1 MWLTLLAFR
10 NSIAILM
17 LSLAITV
24 LGIVSLRRLPV
35 DLFPSINLP
44 IVQVGTIYKGAG
56 VKDIEKSI
64 TYPIEKAV
72 SSVSDVEHVE
82 SRSKQGISVVQ
93 VWFNWGANIDAGE
106 VESIQKIQAIMAALP
121 TGVQQPFVVK
131 FDLSNIPVLLVT
143 VSGEGYDEKQL
154 YDIAYNTIEPQLEHL
169 PHVASASVEGGKIR
183 QITVDLDR
191 DAIQAKRISVQ
202 DVVDAVADS
211 NVILA
216 SGDLKTGTLDYNV
229 FTNNQFDVVKPMEDI
244 VVRTVN
250 GVPIHLKDLGRVSD
264 AYQTQ
269 TSMVRMN
276 GQKAVYVRI
285 NKQPGT
291 NTLEVVDAVKRALP
305 DLLNIPKGLN
315 LGYFFDQSVYIRQ
328 SITALTHEALQGS
341 GLAFLVILIFLQSFT
356 STFIISL
363 AIPLSILMTFIFMY
377 FGAQTL
383 NVFTLGGLALAVGRL
398 VDDSIVELENINRH
412 LAMGKTRKQAAL
424 DAAREV
430 AMPILASTVTTIVV
444 FFPVVFLVGA
454 AKLLFVPLTLTI
466 SLALVASFWVS
477 RTVTPLLAAKLLS
490 EHNQERPKGR
500 LARAAEGFF
509 EHIDDLY
516 QAAIR
521 WALRHRR
528 TVIFG
533 TLAVFALSLLL
544 VPLIGSEFFPVTD
557 ESQFRMIVKA
567 PVGTRV
573 EETDRLVSGIEEA
586 LRANIPAHSLK
597 AIISSLGL
605 PSTTASVYSP
615 NTGPHSANIQ
625 VELVTPEE
633 REQSTDEIVNDL
645 RPKILSQFPGVAI
658 YFDPGGIVKRVLNFG
673 SAAPVDVE
681 MMGYDLKTARD
692 LTQSLRGVMGN
703 MHGLADIQ
711 VSREENYPELDV
723 VVDRE
728 KAALL
733 GLSERQIANAVLFS
747 LSSNVSSTPALFTD
761 PITGNEYNIVAQL
774 AEEFRNDPADLENL
788 FIAAD
793 HSAPILLKS
802 LATVQRGSGPVELDR
817 KYQQRIVHLTA
828 NPAGRDLGSISDEL
842 EQHFGEIKIPP
853 GFEVRLGGQTKQQ
866 RETFESLRF
875 SMAVAL
881 MLVYMVLASQFR
893 SLLDPVIIMLS
904 VPLGLTGVLWA
915 LFLTH
920 TTLSTTSFMGVIMM
934 VGIVVS
940 NGVLLIDYTNVLR
953 RRGLELHEAVITA
966 GRTRLRPILMT
977 TLATIFGLLPMA
989 LGWAVGS
996 ETNAPLARAVLGG
1009 LTVSTVLTLL
1019 FIPTLYTIIEE
1030 RFHREVVAEEE

>member
-17 LSLAITV
+17 LSLAIVV

-35 DLFPSINLP
+35 DLFPRINLP
-44 IVQVGTIYKGAG
+44 IVQVGTVYKGAG
-56 VKDIEKSI
+56 VKDMEKSI

-106 VESIQKIQAIMAALP
+106 VEVIQKIQAIMAALP

-143 VSGEGYDEKQL
+143 LSGEGYDEKQL
-154 YDIAYNTIEPQLEHL
+154 YDIAYNTVEPQVEHL

-191 DAIQAKRISVQ
+191 DQIQAKRISVE
-202 DVVDAVADS
+202 DVVHAVADA
-211 NVILA
+211 NLILA

-229 FTNNQFDVVKPMEDI
+229 FTNNQFDIVKPMEDI
-244 VVRTVN
+244 VVKTVN
-250 GVPIHLKDLGRVSD
+250 GVPIHLKDIGRVSD
-264 AYQTQ
+264 SYQTQ
-269 TSMVRMN
+269 TSIVRMN
-276 GQKAVYVRI
+276 GQKAVYLRV
-285 NKQPGT
+285 NKQPGS
-291 NTLEVVDAVKRALP
+291 NTLEVVDAVKAALP
-305 DLLNIPKGLN
+305 TLLNIPKGLQ
-315 LGYFFDQSVYIRQ
+315 LGYFFDQSIYIRQ
-328 SITALTHEALQGS
+328 SIEALTHEALQGS
-341 GLAFLVILIFLQSFT
+341 VLAFLVILIFLQSFT

-377 FGAQTL
+377 FGDQTL
-383 NVFTLGGLALAVGRL
+383 NMFTLGGLALAVGRL

-412 LAMGKTRKQAAL
+412 LVMGKTRRQAAL

-466 SLALVASFWVS
+466 SLALIASFWVS
-477 RTVTPLLAAKLLS
+477 RTVTPLLCAKLLRP
-490 EHNQERPKGR
+490 HDERPQGR
-500 LARAAEGFF
+500 LATMGAALFD
-509 EHIDDLY
+509 HIDDLY
-516 QAAIR
+516 QAALG
-521 WALRHRR
+521 WALGHRR
-528 TVIFG
+528 SVIVGTVAIF
-533 TLAVFALSLLL
+533 TLSLLL
-544 VPLIGSEFFPVTD
+544 VPLIGSEFFPPTD

-573 EETDRLVSGIEEA
+573 EETNRVVSRIEDA
-586 LRANIPAHSLK
+586 VKANLPPGYHK
-597 AIISSLGL
+597 AVISSIGL

-615 NTGPHSANIQ
+615 NSGPHSANIQ
-625 VELVTPEE
+625 VELVSPEE
-633 REQSTDEIVNDL
+633 RDRSTDEVVDALRAKIV
-645 RPKILSQFPGVAI
+645 SQFPGVAI
-658 YFDPGGIVKRVLNFG
+658 YFDPGGIVKRILNFG

-681 MMGYDLKTARD
+681 MLGYDLKAARD
-692 LTQSLRGVMGN
+692 LTQEVRGIMGN
-703 MHGLADIQ
+703 MPGLADIQ
-711 VSREENYPELDV
+711 ISREEDYPELDV

-733 GLSERQIANAVLFS
+733 GLSERQIANAVLYS
-747 LSSNVSSTPALFTD
+747 LSSNVSSNPSLFTD

-774 AEEFRNDPADLENL
+774 AEPYRNDPTDLENL
-788 FIAAD
+788 FITAD
-793 HSAPILLKS
+793 HSAPILLKT
-802 LATVQRGSGPVELDR
+802 LATVQRGSGPVEIDR

-842 EQHFGEIKIPP
+842 EHHFGGLTVPP
-853 GFEVRLGGQTKQQ
+853 GFALRLGGQTKQQ
-866 RETFESLRF
+866 GEAFGSLRF

-881 MLVYMVLASQFR
+881 LLVYMVLASQFR
-893 SLLDPVIIMLS
+893 SLLDPLIIMVS

-915 LFLTH
+915 LFLTR

-940 NGVLLIDYTNVLR
+940 NGVLLVDYTNVLR
-953 RRGLELHEAVITA
+953 RRGCALHEAVITA

-977 TLATIFGLLPMA
+977 TLTTIFGLLPMA

-1009 LTVSTVLTLL
+1009 LIASTLLTLL
-1019 FIPTLYTIIEE
+1019 FIPTLYTVIEE
-1030 RFHREVVAEEE
+1030 RFHRDMRTEEE

>member
-35 DLFPSINLP
+35 DLFPRINLP

-143 VSGEGYDEKQL
+143 LSGEGYDEKQL

-183 QITVDLDR
+183 QITIDLDR
-191 DAIQAKRISVQ
+191 ESIQAKRISLQ
-202 DVVDAVADS
+202 DVVNAVADS
-211 NVILA
+211 NLILA

-229 FTNNQFDVVKPMEDI
+229 FTNNQFDIVKPMENI
-244 VVRTVN
+244 VVHTVN
-250 GVPIHLKDLGRVSD
+250 GVPIHLKDIGRVSD
-264 AYQTQ
+264 SYQTQ
-269 TSMVRMN
+269 TSIVRMN
-276 GQKAVYVRI
+276 GQKAVYLRI

-305 DLLNIPKGLN
+305 NLLNIPKGLN
-315 LGYFFDQSVYIRQ
+315 LGFFFDQSVYIRQ
-328 SITALTHEALQGS
+328 SIEALTHEALQGS

-356 STFIISL
+356 STVIISL

-377 FGAQTL
+377 FGDQTL

-444 FFPVVFLVGA
+444 FLPVVFLVGA

-466 SLALVASFWVS
+466 SLALVASFWIS

-490 EHNQERPKGR
+490 EHTDRPKGR
-500 LARAAEGFF
+500 MSQAAEGFF

-516 QAAIR
+516 QTAIG

-528 TVIFG
+528 TVVVG
-533 TLAVFALSLLL
+533 TLAIFGLSLLL

-573 EETDRLVSGIEEA
+573 EETERLVSRIEDA
-586 LRANIPAHSLK
+586 LRANIPAHALK
-597 AIISSLGL
+597 AIITSLGL

-625 VELVTPEE
+625 VELVSPEQ
-633 REQSTDEIVNDL
+633 REQSIDDVVNEL
-645 RPKILSQFPGVAI
+645 RPKIVSQFPGVAI

-681 MMGYDLKTARD
+681 MLGYDLTAARA
-692 LTQSLRGVMGN
+692 LTQEVRGVMGN
-703 MHGLADIQ
+703 MQGLADIQ
-711 VSREENYPELDV
+711 VSREEDYPELDV

-728 KAALL
+728 KAALI

-747 LSSNVSSTPALFTD
+747 LSSNVSSTPSLFTD

-788 FIAAD
+788 FINAD
-793 HSAPILLKS
+793 HGTPILLKS

-817 KYQQRIVHLTA
+817 KFQQRIVHLTA
-828 NPAGRDLGSISDEL
+828 NPAGRDLGSISEEL
-842 EQHFGEIKIPP
+842 EQHFGDIKIPP

-940 NGVLLIDYTNVLR
+940 NGVLLVDYTNVLR
-953 RRGLELHEAVITA
+953 RRGLELHAAVITA

-1009 LTVSTVLTLL
+1009 LTVSTLLTLL

-1030 RFHREVVAEEE
+1030 RFHRELVVEEE

>member
-24 LGIVSLRRLPV
+24 LGVVSLRRLPV
-35 DLFPSINLP
+35 DLFPRINLP

-106 VESIQKIQAIMAALP
+106 VESIQKIQAIMATLP

-143 VSGEGYDEKQL
+143 LSGEGYDEKQL

-183 QITVDLDR
+183 QITIDLDR
-191 DAIQAKRISVQ
+191 DQIQAKRLTVQ
-202 DVVDAVADS
+202 DVVSAVADS
-211 NVILA
+211 NLILA

-229 FTNNQFDVVKPMEDI
+229 FTNNQFDVVKPMENI

-250 GVPIHLKDLGRVSD
+250 GVPIHLKDIGTVSD
-264 AYQTQ
+264 SYQTQ
-269 TSMVRMN
+269 TSIVRMN
-276 GQKAVYVRI
+276 GQKAVYLRI

-291 NTLEVVDAVKRALP
+291 NTLEVVDGVKHALP
-305 DLLNIPKGLN
+305 SLLNIPKGLN

-328 SITALTHEALQGS
+328 SIEALTHEALQGS

-377 FGAQTL
+377 FGDQTL

-466 SLALVASFWVS
+466 SLALVASFWIS

-490 EHNQERPKGR
+490 EHGERPKGR
-500 LARAAEGFF
+500 LAGMAERFF
-509 EHIDDLY
+509 VHIDDLY
-516 QAAIR
+516 QAAIT
-521 WALRHRR
+521 WALRHRG
-528 TVIFG
+528 TVISG
-533 TLAVFALSLLL
+533 TFAVFALSLLL

-573 EETDRLVSGIEEA
+573 EETDRLVSRIEAA
-586 LRANIPAHSLK
+586 LRAGIPPKHLK

-625 VELVTPEE
+625 VELVSPED
-633 REQSTDEIVNDL
+633 RDKSTDDVVNDL
-645 RPKILSQFPGVAI
+645 RPKIVSQFPGVAI
-658 YFDPGGIVKRVLNFG
+658 YFDPGG
-673 SAAPVDVE
+673 
-681 MMGYDLKTARD
+681 
-692 LTQSLRGVMGN
+692 
-703 MHGLADIQ
+703 
-711 VSREENYPELDV
+711 
-723 VVDRE
+723 
-728 KAALL
+728 
-733 GLSERQIANAVLFS
+733 
-747 LSSNVSSTPALFTD
+747 
-761 PITGNEYNIVAQL
+761 
-774 AEEFRNDPADLENL
+774 
-788 FIAAD
+788 
-793 HSAPILLKS
+793 
-802 LATVQRGSGPVELDR
+802 
-817 KYQQRIVHLTA
+817 
-828 NPAGRDLGSISDEL
+828 
-842 EQHFGEIKIPP
+842 
-853 GFEVRLGGQTKQQ
+853 
-866 RETFESLRF
+866 
-875 SMAVAL
+875 
-881 MLVYMVLASQFR
+881 LV
-893 SLLDPVIIMLS
+893 
-904 VPLGLTGVLWA
+904 
-915 LFLTH
+915 
-920 TTLSTTSFMGVIMM
+920 
-934 VGIVVS
+934 
-940 NGVLLIDYTNVLR
+940 
-953 RRGLELHEAVITA
+953 
-966 GRTRLRPILMT
+966 
-977 TLATIFGLLPMA
+977 
-989 LGWAVGS
+989 
-996 ETNAPLARAVLGG
+996 
-1009 LTVSTVLTLL
+1009 
-1019 FIPTLYTIIEE
+1019 
-1030 RFHREVVAEEE
+1030 

>member
-17 LSLAITV
+17 VSLAILV
-24 LGIVSLRRLPV
+24 LGIVSLQRLPV
-35 DLFPSINLP
+35 DLFPRINLP

-106 VESIQKIQAIMAALP
+106 VEVIQKIQAIMSALP

-143 VSGEGYDEKQL
+143 LSGDGYDEKQL
-154 YDIAYNTIEPQLEHL
+154 YDVAYNTVEPQLEHL

-191 DAIQAKRISVQ
+191 DHLQAKAISMQ
-202 DVVDAVADS
+202 DVVDAVADA
-211 NVILA
+211 NLILA
-216 SGDLKTGTLDYNV
+216 SGDLRTGSLDYNV
-229 FTNNQFDVVKPMEDI
+229 FTNNQFDIVKPMEDI
-244 VVRTVN
+244 VVKTAN
-250 GVPIHLKDLGRVSD
+250 GVPIHLKDIGTVTDS
-264 AYQTQ
+264 YQTQ
-269 TSMVRMN
+269 TSIVRMN
-276 GQKAVYVRI
+276 GQKAVYLRV
-285 NKQPGT
+285 NKQPGS

-305 DLLNIPKGLN
+305 NLLNIPKGLT
-315 LGYFFDQSVYIRQ
+315 LGYFFDQSTYIRQ
-328 SITALTHEALQGS
+328 SIDALVHEALQGS
-341 GLAFLVILIFLQSFT
+341 VLAFLVILVFLQSFT
-356 STFIISL
+356 STLIISL

-377 FGAQTL
+377 FGDQTL

-412 LAMGKTRKQAAL
+412 LAMGASRRQAAL

-466 SLALVASFWVS
+466 SLALIASFWVS
-477 RTVTPLLAAKLLS
+477 RTVTPLLCARLLP
-490 EHNQERPKGR
+490 EHGTHASGR
-500 LARAAEGFF
+500 LARLAEAFF
-509 EHIDDLY
+509 AHIDDLY
-516 QAAIR
+516 QATLL

-528 TVIFG
+528 TVLLG
-533 TLAVFALSLLL
+533 TLAVFAASLLL
-544 VPLIGSEFFPVTD
+544 IPLIGSEFFPSTD

-573 EETDRLVSGIEEA
+573 EETDRTVGRIEAA
-586 LRANIPAHSLK
+586 LHDNLPPGYQK
-597 AIISSLGL
+597 AIVSSIGL
-605 PSTTASVYSP
+605 PSTTSSVYSP

-625 VELVTPEE
+625 VELTSPEE
-633 REQSTDEIVNDL
+633 RSASTEEVVAALRAKIV
-645 RPKILSQFPGVAI
+645 SQFPGVAI

-673 SAAPVDVE
+673 SAAPVDIE
-681 MMGYDLKTARD
+681 MLGYDLTTARN
-692 LTQSLRGVMGN
+692 LAHEVRGIMGN
-703 MHGLADIQ
+703 MPGLADIQ
-711 VSREENYPELDV
+711 VSREEDYPELDV

-733 GLSERQIANAVLFS
+733 GLSERQVANAVLYS
-747 LSSNVSSTPALFTD
+747 LSSNVSSNPSLFTD

-774 AEEFRNDPADLENL
+774 AEAYRDEPADLENL
-788 FIAAD
+788 FISAD
-793 HSAPILLKS
+793 HRAPILLKNV
-802 LATVQRGSGPVELDR
+802 ATVQRGSGPVELDR
-817 KYQQRIVHLTA
+817 KYQQRVIHLTA

-842 EQHFGEIKIPP
+842 EQHFADLKTPP
-853 GFEVRLGGQTKQQ
+853 GFELRLAGQTKQQ
-866 RETFESLRF
+866 REAFGSLRF

-881 MLVYMVLASQFR
+881 LLVYMVLASQFR
-893 SLLDPVIIMLS
+893 SLLDPLIIMFS

-915 LFLTH
+915 LFLTR

-953 RRGLELHEAVITA
+953 RRGLELHEAVVSA

-977 TLATIFGLLPMA
+977 TLSTVFGLLPMA

-1009 LTVSTVLTLL
+1009 LTVSTLLTLV
-1019 FIPTLYTIIEE
+1019 FIPTLYTMIEE
-1030 RFHREVVAEEE
+1030 RFHREMRAEEE

>member
-35 DLFPSINLP
+35 DVFPSINLP
-44 IVQVGTIYKGAG
+44 IVQVGTIYRGAG
-56 VKDIEKSI
+56 VKDMEKSI

-106 VESIQKIQAIMAALP
+106 VEVIQKIQAIMAALP

-131 FDLSNIPVLLVT
+131 FDLSNIPVVLIT

-183 QITVDLDR
+183 QITVDMDR
-191 DAIQAKRISVQ
+191 DQIQAKGISIE
-202 DVVDAVADS
+202 DAVNAIADS
-211 NVILA
+211 NLILA

-229 FTNNQFDVVKPMEDI
+229 FTNNQFEIVKPMEDI
-244 VVRTVN
+244 VVRTAN
-250 GVPIHLKDLGRVSD
+250 GIPIHLKDIGQVSD
-264 AYQTQ
+264 SYQTQ
-269 TSMVRMN
+269 TSIVRMN
-276 GQKAVYVRI
+276 GEKAVYLRV
-285 NKQPGT
+285 NKQPGS
-291 NTLEVVDAVKRALP
+291 NTLEVVDGVKRALP
-305 DLLNIPKGLN
+305 DLLNIPKGLQ
-315 LGYFFDQSVYIRQ
+315 LGYFFDQSTYIRQ
-328 SITALTHEALQGS
+328 SIDALTHEALQGS
-341 GLAFLVILIFLQSFT
+341 VLAFLVILVFLQSFT

-377 FGAQTL
+377 FGGQTL

-412 LAMGKTRKQAAL
+412 LAMGASRRQAAL

-477 RTVTPLLAAKLLS
+477 RTVTPLLCAKLLPERG
-490 EHNQERPKGR
+490 EHGRGR
-500 LARAAEGFF
+500 LARMGAAFF
-509 EHIDDLY
+509 DHVDDLY
-516 QAAIR
+516 QAALG
-521 WALRHRR
+521 WALSHRR
-528 TVIFG
+528 TVIVG
-533 TLAVFALSLLL
+533 TLAVFSLSLLL

-573 EETDRLVSGIEEA
+573 EETDRLVARIEDA
-586 LRANIPAHSLK
+586 LKANLPERDRR
-597 AIISSLGL
+597 AIISSIGL

-625 VELVTPEE
+625 VDLTSPEE
-633 REQSTDEIVNDL
+633 RDKSTEEIVAEL
-645 RPKILSQFPGVAI
+645 RPKIASQFPGVAM

-681 MMGYDLKTARD
+681 MMGYDLKTARE
-692 LTQSLRGVMGN
+692 LTQQIRGIMSG
-703 MHGLADIQ
+703 MQGLADLQ
-711 VSREENYPELDV
+711 VSREEDYPELDV

-733 GLSERQIANAVLFS
+733 GMSERQIANAVLFS
-747 LSSNVSSTPALFTD
+747 LSSNVSSTPSLFTD
-761 PITGNEYNIVAQL
+761 PVTGNEYNIVVQL
-774 AEEFRNDPADLENL
+774 AERFRSEPADLENL
-788 FIAAD
+788 FVTRD
-793 HSAPILLKS
+793 HSVPILLKNV
-802 LATVQRGSGPVELDR
+802 ATVQRGSGPVELDR
-817 KYQQRIVHLTA
+817 KFQQRIVHVTA
-828 NPAGRDLGSISDEL
+828 NPAGRDLGSISEEL
-842 EQHFGEIKIPP
+842 ERHFGELKTPP
-853 GFEVRLGGQTKQQ
+853 GFELRLGGQTRQQ
-866 RETFESLRF
+866 RETFQSLRF
-875 SMAVAL
+875 SMALAL

-893 SLLDPVIIMLS
+893 SLLDPLVIMVS

-915 LFLTH
+915 LFLTR

-940 NGVLLIDYTNVLR
+940 NGVLLVDYTNVLR
-953 RRGLELHEAVITA
+953 RRGLALHDAVITA

-977 TLATIFGLLPMA
+977 TLATVFGLLPMA

-1009 LTVSTVLTLL
+1009 LIVSTVLTLL
-1019 FIPTLYTIIEE
+1019 FIPTLYTVIEE
-1030 RFHREVVAEEE
+1030 RFHRDLGAQEE

>member
-24 LGIVSLRRLPV
+24 LGIVSLQRLPV
-35 DLFPSINLP
+35 DLFPHINLP

-106 VESIQKIQAIMAALP
+106 VEVIQKIQGIMSALP

-143 VSGEGYDEKQL
+143 LSGEGYDEKQL
-154 YDIAYNTIEPQLEHL
+154 YDIAYNTVEPQLEHL

-183 QITVDLDR
+183 QITIDLDR
-191 DAIQAKRISVQ
+191 DQIQAKAISIQ
-202 DVVDAVADS
+202 NVVDAVADA
-211 NVILA
+211 NLILA
-216 SGDLKTGTLDYNV
+216 SGNLKTGALDYNV
-229 FTNNQFDVVKPMEDI
+229 FTNNQFDIVKPMEDI
-244 VVRTVN
+244 VVKTV
-250 GVPIHLKDLGRVSD
+250 GSIPIHLKDIGRLSD
-264 AYQTQ
+264 SYQTQ
-269 TSMVRMN
+269 TSVVRKN
-276 GQKAVYVRI
+276 GEKAVYLRI

-291 NTLEVVDAVKRALP
+291 NTIEVVDGVKQALP
-305 DLLNIPKGLN
+305 NLLNLPKGILM
-315 LGYFFDQSVYIRQ
+315 GTFFDQSVYIRQ

-341 GLAFLVILIFLQSFT
+341 VLAFLVILIFLQSFT

-377 FGAQTL
+377 FGDQTL

-466 SLALVASFWVS
+466 SLALAASFWVS
-477 RTVTPLLAAKLLS
+477 RTVTPLLSAKLLRP
-490 EHNQERPKGR
+490 HQEQRRGR
-500 LARAAEGFF
+500 LAAMGATFF
-509 EHIDDLY
+509 DHIDDLY
-516 QAAIR
+516 HSLLG

-528 TVIFG
+528 TVIVG
-533 TLAVFALSLLL
+533 TVVVFAGSLLL
-544 VPLIGSEFFPVTD
+544 VPVIGSEFFPVTD
-557 ESQFRMIVKA
+557 ESQFRMVVKA

-573 EETDRLVSGIEEA
+573 EETDRLVERIEA
-586 LRANIPAHSLK
+586 AVKAAVPPGYLK
-597 AIISSLGL
+597 ATITSTGL
-605 PSTTASVYSP
+605 PSTTSSIYSP
-615 NTGPHSANIQ
+615 NTGPHSANLQ
-625 VELVTPEE
+625 VELSTPEE
-633 REQSTDEIVNDL
+633 RDQSTEEVVADL
-645 RPKILSQFPGVAI
+645 RAKILPQFPGVAI
-658 YFDPGGIVKRVLNFG
+658 YFDPGGIVKRILNFG

-681 MMGYDLKTARD
+681 MMGYDLRAARD
-692 LTQSLRGVMGN
+692 LTQQVRGAMGN
-703 MHGLADIQ
+703 MQGMADIQ
-711 VSREENYPELDV
+711 VSREEDYPELDV

-728 KAALL
+728 KAALF

-747 LSSNVSSTPALFTD
+747 LSSNVSSNPSLFTD
-761 PITGNEYNIVAQL
+761 PISGNEYNIVAQL
-774 AEEFRNDPADLENL
+774 AEPFRNDPTDLENL
-788 FIAAD
+788 FIRSD
-793 HSAPILLKS
+793 HTAPILLKS
-802 LATVQRGSGPVELDR
+802 VATVQRGSGPVELDR
-817 KYQQRIVHLTA
+817 KYQQRIVHVTA
-828 NPAGRDLGSISDEL
+828 NPAGRDLGSISEEL
-842 EQHFGEIKIPP
+842 EHHFGELKVPP
-853 GFEVRLGGQTKQQ
+853 GFELRLGGQTKQQ
-866 RETFESLRF
+866 REAFQSLRF

-893 SLLDPVIIMLS
+893 SLLDPLIIMFS

-915 LFLTH
+915 LFLTR

-940 NGVLLIDYTNVLR
+940 NGVLLVDYTNVLR
-953 RRGLELHEAVITA
+953 RGGMALHEAVVTA

-977 TLATIFGLLPMA
+977 TLTTIFGLMPMA

-1009 LTVSTVLTLL
+1009 LSVSTLLTLL

-1030 RFHREVVAEEE
+1030 RFHREMRPEEE

>member
-35 DLFPSINLP
+35 DLFPRINLP

-143 VSGEGYDEKQL
+143 LSGDGYDEKQL

-191 DAIQAKRISVQ
+191 ESIQAKLISVES
-202 DVVDAVADS
+202 VINAVADS
-211 NVILA
+211 NLILA

-250 GVPIHLKDLGRVSD
+250 GVPIHLKDIGRVTDS
-264 AYQTQ
+264 YQTQ
-269 TSMVRMN
+269 TSIVRMN
-276 GQKAVYVRI
+276 GQKAVYLRI

-305 DLLNIPKGLN
+305 NLLNIPKGLN
-315 LGYFFDQSVYIRQ
+315 LGFFFDQSVYIRQ
-328 SITALTHEALQGS
+328 SIEALTHEALQGS
-341 GLAFLVILIFLQSFT
+341 ALAFLVILIFLQSFT
-356 STFIISL
+356 STLIISL

-377 FGAQTL
+377 FGDQTL

-454 AKLLFVPLTLTI
+454 GKLLFVPLTLTI
-466 SLALVASFWVS
+466 SLALVASFWIS
-477 RTVTPLLAAKLLS
+477 RTVTPLLAAKLLP
-490 EHNQERPKGR
+490 EHGAHPTGR
-500 LARAAEGFF
+500 LARGAERFF

-516 QAAIR
+516 QAAIG

-528 TVIFG
+528 TVIIG
-533 TLAVFALSLLL
+533 TLAIFAGSLLL

-557 ESQFRMIVKA
+557 ESQFRIVVKA

-573 EETDRLVSGIEEA
+573 EETERLVSGIEDA
-586 LRANIPAHSLK
+586 LRANIPPHSLK

-625 VELVTPEE
+625 VELVSPEE
-633 REQSTDEIVNDL
+633 RDKSTDDLVNEL
-645 RPKILSQFPGVAI
+645 RPKIVNQFPGVAI
-658 YFDPGGIVKRVLNFG
+658 YFDPGGIVKRILNFG

-681 MMGYDLKTARD
+681 MMGYDLTAARA
-692 LTQSLRGVMGN
+692 LTQEVRGVMGN
-703 MHGLADIQ
+703 MQGLADIQ
-711 VSREENYPELDV
+711 VSREEDYPELDV

-728 KAALL
+728 KAALI
-733 GLSERQIANAVLFS
+733 GLSERQVANAVLYS
-747 LSSNVSSTPALFTD
+747 LSSNASGTPSLFTD

-788 FIAAD
+788 FINAD
-793 HSAPILLKS
+793 HGTPILLKS

-817 KYQQRIVHLTA
+817 KFQQRIVHLTA
-828 NPAGRDLGSISDEL
+828 NPAGRDLGSISEEL
-842 EQHFGEIKIPP
+842 ERHFGDIKIPP

-875 SMAVAL
+875 SMALAL

-893 SLLDPVIIMLS
+893 SLMDPLIIMLS

-940 NGVLLIDYTNVLR
+940 NGVLLVDYTNVLR
-953 RRGLELHEAVITA
+953 RNGLELHAAVITA

-1009 LTVSTVLTLL
+1009 LTVSTLLTLL

-1030 RFHREVVAEEE
+1030 RFHREIVVDEE

>member
-10 NSIAILM
+10 NSVAILM

-56 VKDIEKSI
+56 VRDIEKSI

-106 VESIQKIQAIMAALP
+106 VEVIQKIQAIMSALP

-143 VSGEGYDEKQL
+143 LSGDGYDEKQL

-169 PHVASASVEGGKIR
+169 PHVAAASVEGGKIR
-183 QITVDLDR
+183 QITIDLDR
-191 DAIQAKRISVQ
+191 DQLQAKGISIQ
-202 DVVDAVADS
+202 NVVDAVADA
-211 NVILA
+211 NLILA

-244 VVRTVN
+244 VVRTAS
-250 GVPIHLKDLGRVSD
+250 GIPIHVKDLGTVTDS
-264 AYQTQ
+264 YKTQ
-269 TSMVRMN
+269 TSIVRMN
-276 GQKAVYVRI
+276 GDKAVYLRV

-305 DLLNIPKGLN
+305 NLFNIPKGLQ
-315 LGYFFDQSVYIRQ
+315 LSYFFDQSTYIRQ
-328 SITALTHEALQGS
+328 SIDALTHEAVQGS
-341 GLAFLVILIFLQSFT
+341 VLAFLVILIFLQSFT

-377 FGAQTL
+377 FGNQTL

-412 LAMGKTRKQAAL
+412 LSMGASRRQAAL

-477 RTVTPLLAAKLLS
+477 RTVTPLLCAKLLP
-490 EHNQERPKGR
+490 EHGIHGR
-500 LARAAEGFF
+500 GRVARMGEAFF
-509 EHIDDLY
+509 DHIDDLY
-516 QAAIR
+516 QTALR
-521 WALRHRR
+521 WALAHRR
-528 TVIFG
+528 TVIIG
-533 TLAVFALSLLL
+533 TLAVFAFSLLL
-544 VPLIGSEFFPVTD
+544 IPFIGSEFFPVTD
-557 ESQFRMIVKA
+557 ESQFRMIVRA

-573 EETDRLVSGIEEA
+573 EETDRLVARIEDA
-586 LRANIPAHSLK
+586 VKANLSERDRRT
-597 AIISSLGL
+597 IISSIGL
-605 PSTTASVYSP
+605 PSTTSSVYSP

-625 VELVTPEE
+625 VDLTSPEQ
-633 REQSTDEIVNDL
+633 RDKSTEEIVSEL
-645 RPKILSQFPGVAI
+645 RPKIVSQFPGVAI

-681 MMGYDLKTARD
+681 MLGYDLKTARE
-692 LTQSLRGVMGN
+692 LTHQVRGTMAG
-703 MHGLADIQ
+703 MQGLADLQ
-711 VSREENYPELDV
+711 VSREEDYPELDV

-733 GLSERQIANAVLFS
+733 GLSERAIANAVLFS
-747 LSSNVSSTPALFTD
+747 LSSNVSSTPSLFTD

-774 AEEFRNDPADLENL
+774 HQRFRDDPADLENL
-788 FIAAD
+788 FISRD
-793 HSAPILLKS
+793 HSAPLLLKS

-817 KYQQRIVHLTA
+817 KYQQRIVHVTA
-828 NPAGRDLGSISDEL
+828 NPADRDLGSISEEL
-842 EQHFGEIKIPP
+842 ERHFDDLKMPP
-853 GFEVRLGGQTKQQ
+853 GFELRLAGQTKQQ
-866 RETFESLRF
+866 RETFQSLRF
-875 SMAVAL
+875 SMAIAL

-893 SLLDPVIIMLS
+893 SLLDPLIIMFS

-915 LFLTH
+915 LFLTR

-940 NGVLLIDYTNVLR
+940 NGVLLVDYTNVLR
-953 RRGLELHEAVITA
+953 RRGLELHDAVITG

-1009 LTVSTVLTLL
+1009 LTVSTLLTLL
-1019 FIPTLYTIIEE
+1019 FIPVLYTIIEE
-1030 RFHREVVAEEE
+1030 RFRRELPAEEE

>member
-35 DLFPSINLP
+35 DLFPRINLP

-56 VKDIEKSI
+56 VKDMEKSI

-72 SSVSDVEHVE
+72 NSVSDVEHVE

-143 VSGEGYDEKQL
+143 LSGEGYDEKQL
-154 YDIAYNTIEPQLEHL
+154 YDLAYNTVEPQLEHL

-183 QITVDLDR
+183 QITIDLDR

-202 DVVDAVADS
+202 NVVDAVADS
-211 NVILA
+211 NLILA

-250 GVPIHLKDLGRVSD
+250 GVPIHLKDIGRVSD
-264 AYQTQ
+264 SYQTQ
-269 TSMVRMN
+269 TSIVRMN
-276 GQKAVYVRI
+276 GQKAVYLRI

-291 NTLEVVDAVKRALP
+291 NTLEVVDAVKQALP
-305 DLLNIPKGLN
+305 NLLNIPKGLN
-315 LGYFFDQSVYIRQ
+315 LGFFFDQSVYIRQ
-328 SITALTHEALQGS
+328 SIEALTHEALQGS

-356 STFIISL
+356 STLIISL

-377 FGAQTL
+377 FGDQTL

-412 LAMGKTRKQAAL
+412 LAMGKSRKQAAL

-466 SLALVASFWVS
+466 SLALVASFWIS

-490 EHNQERPKGR
+490 EHGDKAKGR
-500 LARAAEGFF
+500 MAQAAERFF

-516 QAAIR
+516 QAAIS

-528 TVIFG
+528 TVIIG
-533 TLAVFALSLLL
+533 TLAVFAGSLLL
-544 VPLIGSEFFPVTD
+544 IPLIGSEFFPVTD

-573 EETDRLVSGIEEA
+573 EETDRLVSRIEAA
-586 LRANIPAHSLK
+586 LRANIPPHALK

-625 VELVTPEE
+625 VELVSPEE
-633 REQSTDEIVNDL
+633 REQSTDELVNAL
-645 RPKILSQFPGVAI
+645 RPKIVSQFPGVAI

-681 MMGYDLKTARD
+681 MLGYDMRTARA
-692 LTQSLRGVMGN
+692 LTQEVRGIMAN
-703 MHGLADIQ
+703 MPGLADIQ
-711 VSREENYPELDV
+711 VSREEDYPELDV
-723 VVDRE
+723 TVDRE

-747 LSSNVSSTPALFTD
+747 LSSNASSVPSLFTD

-774 AEEFRNDPADLENL
+774 AEEFRDDPSDLENL
-788 FIAAD
+788 FINAD
-793 HSAPILLKS
+793 HGTPLLLKS

-828 NPAGRDLGSISDEL
+828 NPAGRDLGSISEEL
-842 EQHFGEIKIPP
+842 ERHFGEIKIPP

-866 RETFESLRF
+866 RETFGSLRF

-940 NGVLLIDYTNVLR
+940 NGVLLVDYTNVLR
-953 RRGLELHEAVITA
+953 RRGMDLHEAVITA

-977 TLATIFGLLPMA
+977 TLATVFGLLPMA

-1009 LTVSTVLTLL
+1009 LTVSTILTLL
-1019 FIPTLYTIIEE
+1019 FIPTLYTMIEE
-1030 RFHREVVAEEE
+1030 RFHRELAVEEE

>member
-35 DLFPSINLP
+35 DLFPRINLP

-143 VSGEGYDEKQL
+143 LSGEGYDEKQL
-154 YDIAYNTIEPQLEHL
+154 YDIAYNTVEPQLEHL

-191 DAIQAKRISVQ
+191 EAIQAKRLSVE
-202 DVVDAVADS
+202 DVINAVADS
-211 NVILA
+211 NLILA

-250 GVPIHLKDLGRVSD
+250 GVPIHLKDIGRVSD
-264 AYQTQ
+264 SYQTQ
-269 TSMVRMN
+269 TSVVRMN
-276 GQKAVYVRI
+276 AQKAVYLRI

-305 DLLNIPKGLN
+305 NLLNIPKGLN
-315 LGYFFDQSVYIRQ
+315 LGFFFDQSVYIRQ
-328 SITALTHEALQGS
+328 SIDALTHEALQGS
-341 GLAFLVILIFLQSFT
+341 ALAFLVILIFLQSFT
-356 STFIISL
+356 STLIISL

-377 FGAQTL
+377 FGDQTL

-412 LAMGKTRKQAAL
+412 LALGKTRKQAAL

-466 SLALVASFWVS
+466 SLALVASFWIS

-490 EHNQERPKGR
+490 EHHQRPTGR
-500 LARAAEGFF
+500 LARGAERFF
-509 EHIDDLY
+509 EHLDDLY
-516 QAAIR
+516 QTAIS

-528 TVIFG
+528 TVIVG
-533 TLAVFALSLLL
+533 TLVIFAGSLLL

-573 EETDRLVSGIEEA
+573 EETERLVSRIEDA
-586 LRANIPAHSLK
+586 LRTNIPPGALK
-597 AIISSLGL
+597 AVISSIGL

-625 VELVTPEE
+625 VELVSPEE
-633 REQSTDEIVNDL
+633 RDKSTDDVVNEL
-645 RPKILSQFPGVAI
+645 RPKIVSQFPGVAI

-681 MMGYDLKTARD
+681 MLGYDMRAARA
-692 LTQSLRGVMGN
+692 LTEEMRGVMGN
-703 MHGLADIQ
+703 MQGLADIQ
-711 VSREENYPELDV
+711 VSREEDYPELDV
-723 VVDRE
+723 AVDRE

-747 LSSNVSSTPALFTD
+747 LSSNVSGTPSLFTD

-774 AEEFRNDPADLENL
+774 AEEYRNDPADLENL
-788 FIAAD
+788 FIRAD
-793 HSAPILLKS
+793 HGPPILLKNV
-802 LATVQRGSGPVELDR
+802 ATVQRGSGPVELDR

-828 NPAGRDLGSISDEL
+828 NPAGRDLGSISEEL
-842 EQHFGEIKIPP
+842 EQHFGDIKIPP

-893 SLLDPVIIMLS
+893 SLLDPLIIMLS

-977 TLATIFGLLPMA
+977 TFSTIFGLLPMA

-1009 LTVSTVLTLL
+1009 LTVSTLLTLL
-1019 FIPTLYTIIEE
+1019 FIPTLYTIVEE
-1030 RFHREVVAEEE
+1030 RFHREIVVEEEV